1 MQLCANAQL
10 ADDVLTVAFEGEITM
25 ATLPV
30 LNDLL
35 SRHLQ
40 EHPDT
45 AFSLN
50 FEAVHAVDDAG
61 LGVLLGFVGK
71 LRAARIPC
79 VVVCSQPRIRERLA
93 STGFDTVVP
102 VI

>member
-10 ADDVLTVAFEGEITM
+10 TDDVLTVAFEGEITM

-40 EHPDT
+40 EHPET

-61 LGVLLGFVGK
+61 LAVYEAAAVFVRVEEDAHSGGE
-71 LRAARIPC
+71 
-79 VVVCSQPRIRERLA
+79 ER
-93 STGFDTVVP
+93 VEE
-102 VI
+102 